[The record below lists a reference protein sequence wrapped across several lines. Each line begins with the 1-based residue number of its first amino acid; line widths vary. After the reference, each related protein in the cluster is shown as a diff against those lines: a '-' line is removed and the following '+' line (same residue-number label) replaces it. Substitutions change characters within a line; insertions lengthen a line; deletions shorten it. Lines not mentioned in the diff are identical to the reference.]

1 MRSFI
6 AKSYSPKINN
16 SEHTMTPVSIAFRWA
31 MLCTKS
37 KLRFRQYSFNHRTR
51 NLRSVEILRLTP
63 YPLYQHAIVPFEFPR
78 QVGWLFP
85 LFTFNNVPLRGRYTF
100 ALSSAR
106 FSAYYPHMLLLAVF
120 VIDCIVNF
128 GGPLVECVL
137 QQMIAVDTFCAVSV
151 RDADI
156 AINSLSALPTCDCPL

>member
-1 MRSFI
+1 MPNHIIR
-6 AKSYSPKINN
+6 
-16 SEHTMTPVSIAFRWA
+16 HTVTSVSIAFRRA

-37 KLRFRQYSFNHRTR
+37 ELRFRQYSFNHRTR
-51 NLRSVEILRLTP
+51 NLRSVEVLRLTS

-106 FSAYYPHMLLLAVF
+106 SAAYCPRCCPPACCVPARHALPATLPSPFDTRTASGRCCGSVPPAQAGSAYPPFGCPPHF
-120 VIDCIVNF
+120 
-128 GGPLVECVL
+128 
-137 QQMIAVDTFCAVSV
+137 
-151 RDADI
+151 
-156 AINSLSALPTCDCPL
+156 

>member
-1 MRSFI
+1 MVTPLPWGSPPLGNPAIRQKCTYRTSLRFFFVPLFALIVRSFI

-37 KLRFRQYSFNHRTR
+37 ELRFRQYSFNHRTR
-51 NLRSVEILRLTP
+51 NLRSVEVLRLTP

-85 LFTFNNVPLRGRYTF
+85 LFTFSNVPLRGRYTF
-100 ALSSAR
+100 ALSSAQ
-106 FSAYYPHMLLLAVF
+106 FSAYYLLM
-120 VIDCIVNF
+120 
-128 GGPLVECVL
+128 GQPLRREL
-137 QQMIAVDTFCAVSV
+137 LTRARTAP
-151 RDADI
+151 A
-156 AINSLSALPTCDCPL
+156 P